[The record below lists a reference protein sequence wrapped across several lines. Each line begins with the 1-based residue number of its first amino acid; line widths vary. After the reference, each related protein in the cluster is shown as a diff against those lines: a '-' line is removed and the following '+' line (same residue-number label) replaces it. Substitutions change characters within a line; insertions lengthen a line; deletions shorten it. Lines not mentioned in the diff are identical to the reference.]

1 MVVVVVD
8 KGRDA
13 LIIHLPRATEELFW
27 ESDTFLG
34 KRHLFGK
41 ATPFWESDT
50 VLGNRCR
57 FGRAMPSVGEMYE
70 FYDEYSLYLLLWC
83 WRPATVAEIRD
94 GHNRNSDVLLC
105 WIFFGQSLKQSA

>member
-34 KRHLFGK
+34 
-41 ATPFWESDT
+41 
-50 VLGNRCR
+50 NRCR

-83 WRPATVAEIRD
+83 WSPATVAEIRD
-94 GHNRNSDVLLC
+94 GHDRNSDVLLC